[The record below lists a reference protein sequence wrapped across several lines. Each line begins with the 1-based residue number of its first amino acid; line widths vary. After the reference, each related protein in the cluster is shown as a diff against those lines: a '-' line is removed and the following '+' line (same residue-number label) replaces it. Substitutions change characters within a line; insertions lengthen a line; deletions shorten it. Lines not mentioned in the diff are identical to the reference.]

1 VNTKAA
7 TNEGSDKAR
16 KRDRLR
22 REVAFLKAIGAPP
35 QRLLVSRSE
44 RNVLERV
51 TTNHAGGVTGAV
63 SDYGALRSL
72 AKHVREQ
79 MRPHLEEARRT
90 LLTQVRAMSAD
101 SPASQVDEARELLAA
116 LRVFDP
122 DGQQLDEAGE
132 NLDRLVH
139 GETPRLDSN
148 GGATRRNC

>member
-1 VNTKAA
+1 MNTRAA
-7 TNEGSDKAR
+7 ANEGSDKAR

-51 TTNHAGGVTGAV
+51 TSNRATSAHGAV
-63 SDYGALRSL
+63 SDYDVLRSL

-79 MRPHLEEARRT
+79 MRPHLEEARRA
-90 LLTQVRAMSAD
+90 LLTQARAISAE
-101 SPASQVDEARELLAA
+101 SPASQIDEALELLGA

-122 DGQQLDEAGE
+122 DGQQLDEVGE
-132 NLDRLVH
+132 HLDRLVH